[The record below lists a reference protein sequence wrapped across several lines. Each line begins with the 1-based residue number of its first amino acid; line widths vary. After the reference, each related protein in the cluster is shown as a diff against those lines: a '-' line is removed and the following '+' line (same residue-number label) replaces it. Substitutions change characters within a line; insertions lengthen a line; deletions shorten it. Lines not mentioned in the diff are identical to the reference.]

1 MNDIYIE
8 WLVERKPNPM
18 AGIIRIAAYILTGF
32 FAAAGLLVALPFLI
46 LAVAMVVVDY
56 LFLPR
61 LNVEYEY
68 LYLQKSLT
76 IDSIFSKEKRK
87 NAAEY
92 DLDKMELFA
101 AEGAEKLSE
110 YKNRDMRTRDFSS
123 GYPDRNRYVMI
134 INSGKEMEKVI
145 LEPDQKIVDAVK
157 AVYPSKVINT
167 SSVSSADSFP
177 SRGSL

>member
-18 AGIIRIAAYILTGF
+18 AGVIRVAAYILTGF
-32 FAAAGLLVALPFLI
+32 FAATGFFIAFPLLI
-46 LAVAMVVVDY
+46 LAAAMVVVDY
-56 LFLPR
+56 IFLPK

-68 LYLQKSLT
+68 LYMQRSLT

-92 DLDKMELFA
+92 DLDKMEIFA
-101 AEGAEKLSE
+101 AEGADRLSE
-110 YKNRDMRTRDFSS
+110 YKNRNLRTRDFSS
-123 GYPDRNRYVMI
+123 GYPDRKRYVMI

-145 LEPDQKIVDAVK
+145 LEPDERIVDAVK